1 MIKPPV
7 RLIFETYK
15 NSGKTGFLNWLE
27 QNEEF
32 LKEFEKQLVIDVV
45 DSARGGEGEDY
56 WERYVKPDAIDD
68 KGQNVWI
75 INVLKKVKNQLL

>member
-15 NSGKTGFLNWLE
+15 NSGKAGFYDWLE

-32 LKEFEKQLVIDVV
+32 LKEFEKQLVIDAV
-45 DSARGGEGEDY
+45 DSARGGEGEDQ
-56 WERYVKPDAIDD
+56 WEYYVKPDAIDD
-68 KGQNVWI
+68 NGQNIWI
-75 INVLKKVKNQLL
+75 MGVLKKVKNQWL